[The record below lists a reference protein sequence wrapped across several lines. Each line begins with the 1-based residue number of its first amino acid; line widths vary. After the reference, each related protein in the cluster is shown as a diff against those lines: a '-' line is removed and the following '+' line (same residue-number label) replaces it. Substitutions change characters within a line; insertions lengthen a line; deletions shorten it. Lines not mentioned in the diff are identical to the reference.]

1 MKMTIEEAIE
11 KYQRLEKHTAEHAKQ
26 YMDDHETKA
35 AELYMT
41 FAAEHRQII
50 DWLEELKRR
59 REGDT
64 KKKTSIETIDDAI
77 SKFEKDAESQLHI
90 ANTYTKEYEEYV
102 RNKFEEAAENLTQIA
117 EWLKQ
122 LKGI

>member
-1 MKMTIEEAIE
+1 MMTIDEAIE
-11 KYQRLEKHTAEHAKQ
+11 KYQRHEQHAVERAKR
-26 YMDDHETKA
+26 YRDDHENKVA
-35 AELYMT
+35 KLYMD
-41 FAAEHRQII
+41 FATEYSQIV
-50 DWLEELKRR
+50 DWLEDLKRR

-64 KKKTSIETIDDAI
+64 KKKTSIEKIDDAI

-90 ANTYTKEYEEYV
+90 ANTYTKEYEEYT
-102 RNKFEEAAENLTQIA
+102 RNQFEEAAENLTQIA